1 MENLQGK
8 TAFITGGASGL
19 GLGIAK
25 ACAKEGMNVV
35 LADMRQDAIDEALAI
50 FKENNWPAIGV
61 CLNVAD
67 REAYVAAADAAEAA
81 FGKIHVLVNNAG
93 LGVPEGKLWEID
105 YSIIDLAVEVNY
117 KGVINGIK
125 TILPR
130 ILAHGEGGHVV
141 STASKA
147 ALVPVPGFPL
157 YNSLKMAVVTIAETL
172 ATDLRGTNVGS
183 SVFCPGPFATN
194 LGASTGT
201 VMKTMGI
208 EVKRPEPPKKP
219 EKSDDAPPPPP
230 PAFDED
236 IDFSRITRS
245 PDEAG
250 SRVVRGIKRNDIYIL
265 SHVDFKGGWDAR
277 AAAISK
283 AFPDEP
289 DTPGFKKIFSML
301 AYNPIFEIQTQVPAW
316 EG

>member
-25 ACAKEGMNVV
+25 ACAKEGMNIVI
-35 LADMRQDAIDEALAI
+35 ADLRQDAIDEALVI

-93 LGVPEGKLWEID
+93 LGVPEGKIWD
-105 YSIIDLAVEVNY
+105 DSWDIIDLAVDVNY
-117 KGVINGIK
+117 KGVLNGMKI
-125 TILPR
+125 IIPR
-130 ILAHGEGGHVV
+130 IIAHGEGGHVV

-147 ALVPVPGFPL
+147 ALVPVPGFTL
-157 YNSLKMAVVTIAETL
+157 YNSLKMAVVTVMETL
-172 ATDLRGTNVGS
+172 ATDLRGTNIGS
-183 SVFCPGPFATN
+183 SVFCPGPFVTN

-201 VMKTMGI
+201 VMKSMGV
-208 EVKRPEPPKKP
+208 EVKRPEPPKAP
-219 EKSDDAPPPPP
+219 EKKDDAPPPPP
-230 PAFDED
+230 PKMD
-236 IDFSRITRS
+236 IDFSKIMRS

-250 SRVVRGIKRNDIYIL
+250 ARVVRGIKRNDIYIF
-265 SHVDFKGGWDAR
+265 SHSDFKAGWVAR
-277 AAAISK
+277 AEAIAK
-283 AFPDEP
+283 GFPDEP
-289 DTPGFKKIFSML
+289 VNPDFNKVFSVL
-301 AYNPIFEIQTQVPAW
+301 AYNPTFERQTQVPAW
-316 EG
+316 EAE

>member
-25 ACAKEGMNVV
+25 ACAKEGMNIVI
-35 LADMRQDAIDEALAI
+35 ADLRQDAIDEALKI

-67 REAYVAAADAAEAA
+67 REAYVAAADKAEEA

-93 LGVPEGKLWEID
+93 LGVPEGKLWED
-105 YSIIDLAVEVNY
+105 SYDVIDLAIDVNY
-117 KGVINGIK
+117 KGVLNGIK
-125 TILPR
+125 TIVPR

-147 ALVPVPGFPL
+147 ALVPVPGFTL
-157 YNSLKMAVVTIAETL
+157 YNSLKMAVVTVMETL
-172 ATDLRGTNVGS
+172 ATDLQGTGVGS
-183 SVFCPGPFATN
+183 SVFCPGPFVTN

-201 VMKTMGI
+201 VMKSMGV
-208 EVKRPEPPKKP
+208 EVKRPEPPKK
-219 EKSDDAPPPPP
+219 EEGKDAPPPPP
-230 PAFDED
+230 SD
-236 IDFSRITRS
+236 IDFSKIMRS

-250 SRVVRGIKRNDIYIL
+250 ARVVRGIKRNDLYIL

-289 DTPGFKKIFSML
+289 LNPDFKKVFSVL

-316 EG
+316 EE

>member
-25 ACAKEGMNVV
+25 ACAREGMNIVI
-35 LADMRQDAIDEALAI
+35 ADLRQDAIDEALKI

-93 LGVPEGKLWEID
+93 LGVPEGKVWED
-105 YSIIDLAVEVNY
+105 SYEIIDLAIDVNY
-117 KGVINGIK
+117 KGVLNGIK

-130 ILAHGEGGHVV
+130 IIAHGEGGHVV

-147 ALVPVPGFPL
+147 ALVPVPGFTL
-157 YNSLKMAVVTIAETL
+157 YNSLKMAVVTVMETL
-172 ATDLRGTNVGS
+172 ATDLQGTNIGS
-183 SVFCPGPFATN
+183 SVFCPGPFVTN
-194 LGASTGT
+194 LGASTGA
-201 VMKTMGI
+201 VMKSMGV
-208 EVKRPEPPKKP
+208 EVKRPEPPKES
-219 EKSDDAPPPPP
+219 EKKDDAPPP
-230 PAFDED
+230 AMD
-236 IDFSRITRS
+236 IDFSKIMRS

-250 SRVVRGIKRNDIYIL
+250 ARVVRGIKRNDIYIF
-265 SHVDFKGGWDAR
+265 SHADFKGGWDAR

-283 AFPDEP
+283 GFPDEP
-289 DTPGFKKIFSML
+289 LNPDFKKVFSML
-301 AYNPIFEIQTQVPAW
+301 AYNPVFERQTQVPAW
-316 EG
+316 EE